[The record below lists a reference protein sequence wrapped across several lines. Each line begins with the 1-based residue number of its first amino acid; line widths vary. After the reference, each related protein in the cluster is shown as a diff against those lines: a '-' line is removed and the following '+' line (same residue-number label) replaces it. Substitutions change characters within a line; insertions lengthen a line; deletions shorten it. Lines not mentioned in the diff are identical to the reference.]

1 MSRVNAYEKNMAA
14 FSYYIT
20 AAYCTAAAKRT
31 SSVTLNCIVSH
42 TRPVDTPTCPES
54 PRVS

>member
-1 MSRVNAYEKNMAA
+1 MSRVKAYKKNMAA

-42 TRPVDTPTCPES
+42 TWPVDTPTCPES

>member
-20 AAYCTAAAKRT
+20 AAYCTAAAKGT
-31 SSVTLNCIVSH
+31 SSMILNCTVSH
-42 TRPVDTPTCPES
+42 TRPADTPTCPES